1 MEQPAFFSKPRLSAL
16 YLTGTKATGAY
27 AYSLMSAVNNSLYL
41 ADIGLP
47 CSVGLT
53 VGVRNVVSESNTL
66 TANATFSHFDTS

>member
-1 MEQPAFFSKPRLSAL
+1 
-16 YLTGTKATGAY
+16 
-27 AYSLMSAVNNSLYL
+27 MSAVNNSLYL

-47 CSVGLT
+47 CSVRLT